1 MESDWNMAG
10 KEEGALENLE
20 GEGEEQEAGREAV
33 ELKKKGKAENEVL
46 RVELD
51 KLRSD
56 VDRISQELRSAV
68 NELKKSIVD
77 IRSAIS
83 EIENPFNLL
92 RSVSSEEDLRKLDRK
107 RLPPGVKSLV
117 LGKPEAAPGE
127 EKAPEEKLEEKPRLL
142 EEKPELPPPAEPMI
156 EEPQRQAPQ
165 FQPKSA
171 YLDWVWSLL
180 DSGLS
185 ADDVLQFAQ
194 ACESTGYLPAQS
206 SEHVYSL
213 ALACERV
220 RLKGFTKSQMLLSMY
235 RGAVTSGVGIG
246 SDDLEK
252 LISIAEGFLKKQ
264 MGERTG

>member
-1 MESDWNMAG
+1 MVD
-10 KEEGALENLE
+10 KEEGALNVDDEGHEAMEKTVKLE
-20 GEGEEQEAGREAV
+20 R
-33 ELKKKGKAENEVL
+33 KGKAENDVL

-56 VDRISQELRSAV
+56 VDRISQELKSAV

-83 EIENPFNLL
+83 EIENPFNIL
-92 RSVSSEEDLRKLDRK
+92 RSVSSEEDLRKLEKK

-117 LGKPEAAPGE
+117 LGKPEM
-127 EKAPEEKLEEKPRLL
+127 APEEQKPEEKTRLF
-142 EEKPELPPPAEPMI
+142 EEKPEPPPTESI
-156 EEPQRQAPQ
+156 EESQRQAPQ

-171 YLDWVWSLL
+171 YLDWVWHLL
-180 DSGLS
+180 ESGLS
-185 ADDVLQFAQ
+185 SDDVLQFAQ
-194 ACESTGYLPAQS
+194 ACEVTGYLPAQS

-220 RLKGFTKSQMLLSMY
+220 RLKGFTKSQMLLSIY
-235 RGAVTSGVGIG
+235 RGALTSGVGIG

-252 LISIAEGFLKKQ
+252 LISIVEGFSKKRI
-264 MGERTG
+264 GEED